1 MPAVRVHHYSVDPAD
16 LEQLLAQRTQLIGGI
31 RAGFPGL
38 VETRLIR
45 LEDGTYQDVW
55 RWETAE
61 QLAAA
66 VAASSHFPPVAA
78 TLALTSAGTVQNGEL
93 IDEQ

>member
-1 MPAVRVHHYSVDPAD
+1 MPAVRVHHYSVDPAE

-45 LEDGTYQDVW
+45 LEDGTYQDMW

-66 VAASSHFPPVAA
+66 VAASAAFPPVTA
-78 TLALTSAGTVQNGEL
+78 TLALTSAGTVQNGEI